1 MIPLLFWVELVT
13 FEIMNRRII
22 VIPTY
27 NEVENIAEI
36 IHEIF
41 SLPLPFSVLVV
52 DDNSPDGTAQAVQQ
66 LQSQY
71 SDRLFLEQRLK
82 KEGLG
87 PAYLHGFCWA
97 LPQGFEYV
105 IQMDADFSHDPEAL
119 ASFVAS
125 FEKGSD
131 VVVGSRYSDGVTVV
145 NWPISRILLSY
156 FASQFVQLITRMPI
170 KDPTAGYVG
179 YRKTVLKSLDLGAVR
194 YVGYAYQI
202 EMKYKAWKKGFKL
215 TEIPIVFKNRVK
227 GHSKMSGQIIWEA
240 FFGVLF
246 LPLQNLFRKK

>member
-1 MIPLLFWVELVT
+1 
-13 FEIMNRRII
+13 
-22 VIPTY
+22 
-27 NEVENIAEI
+27 
-36 IHEIF
+36 
-41 SLPLPFSVLVV
+41 
-52 DDNSPDGTAQAVQQ
+52 
-66 LQSQY
+66 
-71 SDRLFLEQRLK
+71 
-82 KEGLG
+82 
-87 PAYLHGFCWA
+87 
-97 LPQGFEYV
+97 
-105 IQMDADFSHDPEAL
+105 MDADFSHDPEAL

-179 YRKTVLKSLDLGAVR
+179 YRKAVLKSLDLGAVR

-246 LPLQNLFRKK
+246 LPLQNLFRKNEANADTTSNGNQ

>member
-1 MIPLLFWVELVT
+1 
-13 FEIMNRRII
+13 
-22 VIPTY
+22 
-27 NEVENIAEI
+27 
-36 IHEIF
+36 
-41 SLPLPFSVLVV
+41 
-52 DDNSPDGTAQAVQQ
+52 DGTAQAVQQ
-66 LQSQY
+66 LQATY
-71 SDRLFLEQRLK
+71 SDRLFLEQRPK

-97 LPQGFEYV
+97 LPQDFEYL
-105 IQMDADFSHDPEAL
+105 IQMDADFSHDPEDL
-119 ASFVAS
+119 TLFVAS
-125 FEKGSD
+125 LEKGSD

-145 NWPISRILLSY
+145 NWPLSRILLSY
-156 FASQFVQLITRMPI
+156 FASQFVQLMTRMPI

-179 YRKTVLKSLDLGAVR
+179 YRKAVLESLDLGAIR